1 MTRAFNEDAL
11 WKGRIQR
18 ANYPPL
24 GQPKVLDL
32 PKFNTLTGRS
42 EHLNRA
48 VFEEVCVKSAQ
59 ISRDYWAG
67 ERVRREAYRAARLKS
82 CEN

>member
-1 MTRAFNEDAL
+1 M
-11 WKGRIQR
+11 
-18 ANYPPL
+18 
-24 GQPKVLDL
+24 QPGAVRRLEQPQMDL

-67 ERVRREAYRAARLKS
+67 ERVRREAYRAAQLMKLNTS
-82 CEN
+82 L